1 MFEAILKNELYMG
14 YIFGI
19 MILGGFIRQYH
30 VLDDVYSLIKRY
42 VRDNRVLIIL
52 TSILGVYY
60 LSLEEL
66 LYQPH
71 SLMRLHHQIR
81 KSVVLLVLLIISLL
95 TTITGGLH

>member
-1 MFEAILKNELYMG
+1 MG

-52 TSILGVYY
+52 TSIFGGILPIPGRVA
-60 LSLEEL
+60 LSANL
-66 LYQPH
+66 
-71 SLMRLHHQIR
+71 S
-81 KSVVLLVLLIISLL
+81 KTII
-95 TTITGGLH
+95 